1 MLLLLAV
8 GAYHISHSGCTDLL
22 YLLVMVTTAF
32 SAAVNIVLND
42 SFFLHIVHCMLTY
55 PVYTCN
61 VYFEGL

>member
-42 SFFLHIVHCMLTY
+42 SFFFAHCTLY
-55 PVYTCN
+55 VN
-61 VYFEGL
+61 VPSIYV